1 MIKLRGFRALLV
13 NLIYLVALLI
23 TIGIPFIYLYLKI
36 RDNITVSE
44 TIMPSILTSLY
55 AVIGMIIIAVV
66 YSLWIKQW
74 FKDKI
79 LAIRITNEIGMY
91 SSTPLI
97 INRLMITISY
107 SYLFVVSLLIFY
119 IFKLLFIQYAI
130 FVTLYK
136 LNILLLIV
144 LGVGSII
151 FFIGDILKISM
162 MNAQKIED
170 DLAGEIKKDKLYL
183 KRVKQN
189 KRVELEAI
197 HIQRELDAIKKGNSD

>member
-1 MIKLRGFRALLV
+1 MIKLKGFRALLV
-13 NLIYLVALLI
+13 NLIYFVALVI
-23 TIGIPFIYLYLKI
+23 TVGIPFLYLYLKI

-44 TIMPSILTSLY
+44 TIIPSILTSLY

-79 LAIRITNEIGMY
+79 LAIRITNEIGMF
-91 SSTPLI
+91 SSTPAI
-97 INRLMITISY
+97 ISRVLVTISY

-119 IFKLLFIQYAI
+119 IFKLLFMQYAI
-130 FVTLYK
+130 FITLYK

-151 FFIGDILKISM
+151 FLIGDILKISM

-197 HIQRELDAIKKGNSD
+197 QIQRELDAIKKGNSD